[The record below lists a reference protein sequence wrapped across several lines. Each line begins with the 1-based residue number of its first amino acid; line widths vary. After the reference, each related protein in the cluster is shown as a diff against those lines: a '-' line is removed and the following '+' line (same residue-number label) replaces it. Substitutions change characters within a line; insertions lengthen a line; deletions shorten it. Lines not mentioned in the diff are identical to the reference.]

1 MKYSIVGI
9 IGIIICTLFACASD
23 QSTTQKTTF
32 ANYYIRYVEPENKI
46 KAEATFLAGDSINNA
61 TPIEISDGVV
71 FQDHEMIFQ
80 DLKTRGI
87 RYQVQKNRPYSK
99 EYRFKYKDNNGV
111 DQVYLT
117 SMTPITNYSVKDK
130 ISKTKGLTLNWEGDP
145 LKQNEHLVFLFD
157 TPDNKALM
165 TDIEGPTTSSE
176 VTIPASKFAG
186 VSLGK
191 GKIYLVKK
199 QIKTLKQEHIVTTST
214 LEYYTSTIDVEVV
227 E

>member
-1 MKYSIVGI
+1 MKYSIVSI
-9 IGIIICTLFACASD
+9 LGIIICMLFACASD
-23 QSTTQKTTF
+23 QSATKKTTF
-32 ANYYIRYVEPENKI
+32 ANYYIRYVEPENKF
-46 KAEATFLAGDSINNA
+46 KAEASFVEGDSINNA
-61 TPIEISDGVV
+61 VPIEMPEGVV

-87 RYQVQKNRPYSK
+87 RYQVQKNRPYAK
-99 EYRFKYKDNNGV
+99 EYSFKFKNKEGV
-111 DQVYLT
+111 DQIYKT
-117 SMTPITNYSVKDK
+117 SMTPITSYTAKGN
-130 ISKTKGLTLNWEGDP
+130 ISKTNGLTLQWEGEP

-176 VTIPASKFAG
+176 ALIPASKFSG
-186 VSLGK
+186 VSTGK

-199 QIKTLKQEHIVTTST
+199 QIKTIKQDHLVTTST
-214 LEYYTSTIDVEVV
+214 LEYYTSTIDIEVV